1 MERELRD
8 YFRWENPLQ
17 RVPTIWRADQVDE
30 EDLTHID
37 GVWILFY
44 ADQPYLDEFTALP
57 IGFPSYDAAV
67 RFLDANPT
75 YEAAAAT
82 RLRELTGAAE

>member
-1 MERELRD
+1 MEGELRD

-30 EDLTHID
+30 GDRTHID
-37 GVWILFY
+37 GVWIIFY
-44 ADQPYLDEFTALP
+44 AEHPYLDGYGTLP

-75 YEAAAAT
+75 YEAA
-82 RLRELTGAAE
+82 RQHGSLN